1 MSTAMTTDTSAPD
14 AGGAAAMSHRQV
26 LEALSGL
33 LLGLF
38 VTILSSTVV
47 STSLPR
53 IIADLGGGQ
62 SAFTWVVTSTL
73 LALTASTP
81 IWGKLADLVDRKL
94 LVQLALVLFVTGSA
108 LAGLSQSAGELI
120 AFRVLQGLGAG
131 GLTALSQVI
140 MADLISP
147 RERGRYSGYL
157 GAVMAVGMVGGPLLG
172 GLITDSALGWRWN
185 FYVGV
190 PFAVLALVVLQ
201 RTLHLPPRRRRDVSV
216 DYPGAALI
224 ATGVSTLLIWISL
237 AGHEFAWISRWTALL
252 VPVAVLLLV
261 AAGWTESRAREPILP
276 LRLFRNRTMVLSV
289 IASAAVG
296 VAMFGTSVFLS
307 QYMQLSR
314 GKSPTASGLLTLPMV
329 LGLLAASVGIG
340 RVVSRTGFYKRWML
354 LGAVLLTAGLAL
366 MGTVRYDTSFVAL
379 SIFMALLGLG
389 VGMLM
394 QNLVLVVQNTV
405 RQEDMGAASAAVA
418 FFRSLGGAVGVAA
431 LGALLSNRVVAL
443 VTTGLAELGIPVS
456 ASGGGQIPTLSTLPA
471 PVRAVVERSY
481 GEGVADLFL
490 AAAPLGLVVLVAV
503 LLLREVPLGTR
514 SGIEI
519 AREEGAAASPVGTAR
534 VTAADAAGLDWE
546 DAEPAGGAP
555 AEPRRVIRAGSRSG
569 DRP

>member
-1 MSTAMTTDTSAPD
+1 MMVALGNGPGAVAVGEDRMSATATAGTT
-14 AGGAAAMSHRQV
+14 GGSMSHREV

-33 LLGLF
+33 LLGLL

-47 STSLPR
+47 TTSLPR

-94 LVQLALVLFVTGSA
+94 LVQVALVVFVVGSA
-108 LAGLSQSAGELI
+108 LAGLSRSSGELI

-140 MADLISP
+140 MADLVSP
-147 RERGRYSGYL
+147 RERGRYAGYL

-172 GLITDSALGWRWN
+172 GVITDSALGWRWT

-201 RTLHLPPRRRRDVSV
+201 RTLHLPPRRREVSV
-216 DYPGAALI
+216 DYLGAALI
-224 ATGVSTLLIWISL
+224 AAGVSTLLIWLSL
-237 AGHEFAWISRWTALL
+237 AGHEFAWGSPWTAVL
-252 VPVAVLLLV
+252 VPAALLLLV
-261 AAGWTESRAREPILP
+261 LAVWAESRAREPILP
-276 LRLFRNRTMVLSV
+276 LHLFTDRTLVLSV
-289 IASAAVG
+289 VASTAVG

-314 GKSPTASGLLTLPMV
+314 GMSPTASGLLTLPMV
-329 LGLLAASVGIG
+329 VGLLVASIGIG
-340 RVVSRTGFYKRWML
+340 QVVSRTGRYKRWMV
-354 LGAVLLTAGLAL
+354 LGTVLLTGGLAL

-379 SIFMALLGLG
+379 GLFMALLGLG

-405 RQEDMGAASAAVA
+405 RLQDMGAASAAVA

-431 LGALLSNRVVAL
+431 LGALLAARVTSL
-443 VTTGLAELGIPVS
+443 VTEGLAERRIP
-456 ASGGGQIPTLSTLPA
+456 AGGTGGQIPDLATLPV
-471 PVRAVVERSY
+471 PVRTVVESAY
-481 GEGVADLFL
+481 GEGVADIFL
-490 AAAPLGLVVLVAV
+490 AAAPLGLVALVAV

-514 SGIEI
+514 SGIEL
-519 AREEGAAASPVGTAR
+519 ARQDSAATR
-534 VTAADAAGLDWE
+534 
-546 DAEPAGGAP
+546 
-555 AEPRRVIRAGSRSG
+555 
-569 DRP
+569 

>member
-1 MSTAMTTDTSAPD
+1 MSTTMTTEPV
-14 AGGAAAMSHRQV
+14 AGSMTHRQV

-62 SAFTWVVTSTL
+62 SAYTWVITSTL

-94 LVQLALVLFVTGSA
+94 LVQVALVVFVIGSA
-108 LAGLSQSAGELI
+108 LAGLSQSSGELI

-131 GLTALSQVI
+131 GLTALAQVV

-147 RERGRYSGYL
+147 RDRGRYSGYL

-172 GLITDSALGWRWN
+172 GVITDSALGWRWN

-201 RTLHLPPRRRRDVSV
+201 RTLHLPRRRRRVRV
-216 DYPGAALI
+216 DYLGAALI
-224 ATGVSTLLIWISL
+224 ATGVSTLLVWVSL
-237 AGHEFAWISRWTALL
+237 AGHEFGWLSGWTALL
-252 VPVAVLLLV
+252 VGASVALLGLAV
-261 AAGWTESRAREPILP
+261 RTESRAAEPILP
-276 LRLFRNRTMVLSV
+276 PHLFASRTLVLSV

-307 QYMQLSR
+307 QYMQLGR
-314 GKSPTASGLLTLPMV
+314 GQTPTASGLLTLPMV
-329 LGLLAASVGIG
+329 IGLLTASIGIG
-340 RVVSRTGFYKRWML
+340 QVVSRTGRYKRWML
-354 LGAVLLTAGLAL
+354 LGTVLLTAGLAL

-379 SIFMALLGLG
+379 SVFMALLGLG

-394 QNLVLVVQNTV
+394 QNLVLVVQNTA
-405 RQEDMGAASAAVA
+405 RQEDIGAASAAVA

-431 LGALLSNRVVAL
+431 LGALLASRVTTL
-443 VTTGLAELGIPVS
+443 VTDGLAEIGVP
-456 ASGGGQIPTLSTLPA
+456 ATAGGGSRIPDLATLPV
-471 PVRAVVERSY
+471 PVRTVVESAY
-481 GEGVADLFL
+481 GEGVADIFL
-490 AAAPLGLVVLVAV
+490 ATVPLGVIALVAV
-503 LLLREVPLGTR
+503 ALLREVPLGTR
-514 SGIEI
+514 SGIDI
-519 AREEGAAASPVGTAR
+519 ARQEAAAGASPVGPAG

-546 DAEPAGGAP
+546 AGEPADQA
-555 AEPRRVIRAGSRSG
+555 RR
-569 DRP
+569 

>member
-1 MSTAMTTDTSAPD
+1 MTATTADR
-14 AGGAAAMSHRQV
+14 AAAPAGPMAHRQV

-53 IIADLGGGQ
+53 IIADLDGGQ

-81 IWGKLADLVDRKL
+81 IWGKLADLVNRKL
-94 LVQLALVLFVTGSA
+94 LVQLALVLFVLGSA
-108 LAGLSQSAGELI
+108 LAGLSQSSGELI

-131 GLTALSQVI
+131 GLTALAQVI

-147 RERGRYSGYL
+147 RDRGRYSGYL

-190 PFAVLALVVLQ
+190 PFAVLALVVLH
-201 RTLHLPPRRRRDVSV
+201 RTLHLPPRRRREVSV
-216 DYPGAALI
+216 DYLGAALI
-224 ATGVSTLLIWISL
+224 AAGVSMLLIWISL
-237 AGHEFAWISRWTALL
+237 AGHMFAWASPWTALL
-252 VPVAVLLLV
+252 VPAAVLLLV
-261 AAGWTESRAREPILP
+261 AAVWTETRAREPILP
-276 LRLFRNRTMVLSV
+276 PHLFGNRTLVLSV

-314 GKSPTASGLLTLPMV
+314 GKTPTASGLLTLPMV
-329 LGLLAASVGIG
+329 IGLLVASIGIG
-340 RVVSRTGFYKRWML
+340 RVVSRTGRYKRWMV
-354 LGAVLLTAGLAL
+354 LGGVLLTAGLAL

-379 SIFMALLGLG
+379 SLFMAVLGLG

-418 FFRSLGGAVGVAA
+418 FFRSLGGAIGVAA
-431 LGALLSNRVVAL
+431 LGALLGSR
-443 VTTGLAELGIPVS
+443 VTTLVANGLADIGIPGA
-456 ASGGGQIPTLSTLPA
+456 ASGGGRIPNLGALPV
-471 PVRAVVERSY
+471 PVRTVVESAY

-490 AAAPLGLVVLVAV
+490 AAAPLGLVALVAV

-519 AREEGAAASPVGTAR
+519 ARQEGASPASPVGDAG

-546 DAEPAGGAP
+546 G
-555 AEPRRVIRAGSRSG
+555 AGSTAR
-569 DRP
+569 RPGG

>member
-1 MSTAMTTDTSAPD
+1 MSSTMTADPTVP
-14 AGGAAAMSHRQV
+14 AGPMSHRQV

-73 LALTASTP
+73 LALTVSTP

-94 LVQLALVLFVTGSA
+94 LVQVALAIFVLGSA
-108 LAGLSQSAGELI
+108 LAGLAQTSGELI

-131 GLTALSQVI
+131 GLTALTQVI

-147 RERGRYSGYL
+147 RERGRYAGYL

-172 GLITDSALGWRWN
+172 GVITDSVLGWRWN

-190 PFAVLALVVLQ
+190 PFAVLAFVVLQ
-201 RTLHLPPRRRRDVSV
+201 RTLHLPPRPRRKVSV
-216 DYPGAALI
+216 DYLGAALI
-224 ATGVSTLLIWISL
+224 VTGVSTLLIWISL
-237 AGHEFAWISRWTALL
+237 AGHQFDWVSGWTALL
-252 VPVAVLLLV
+252 VPAAVGTLV
-261 AAGWTESRAREPILP
+261 LAVWVETRAKEPILP
-276 LRLFRNRTMVLSV
+276 PHLFRDRTMVLSV
-289 IASAAVG
+289 VASAAVG

-314 GKSPTASGLLTLPMV
+314 GQSPTASGLLTLPMV
-329 LGLLAASVGIG
+329 IGLLAASIGVG
-340 RVVSRTGFYKRWML
+340 RVVSRTGLYKRWML
-354 LGAVLLTAGLAL
+354 LGSVLLTAGLAL
-366 MGTVRYDTSFVAL
+366 MGTVRYDTSYVAL

-405 RQEDMGAASAAVA
+405 SLPDMGAASAAVA
-418 FFRSLGGAVGVAA
+418 FFRSLGGAVGVAV
-431 LGALLSNRVVAL
+431 LGAVLSTR
-443 VTTGLAELGIPVS
+443 VTTMVTDGLAEIGAP
-456 ASGGGQIPTLSTLPA
+456 AGSGGSQIPDLDTLPA
-471 PVRAVVERSY
+471 PVRLVVESAY
-481 GEGVADLFL
+481 GEGVADIFL
-490 AAAPLGLVVLVAV
+490 VAVPLGVIALIAV

-519 AREEGAAASPVGTAR
+519 ARQESAAAGSPVGDAG

-546 DAEPAGGAP
+546 AGAPEPA
-555 AEPRRVIRAGSRSG
+555 RRSR
-569 DRP
+569 

>member
-1 MSTAMTTDTSAPD
+1 MSTTSIAD
-14 AGGAAAMSHRQV
+14 DAAARSMSHRQV

-62 SAFTWVVTSTL
+62 SAYTWVVTSTL
-73 LALTASTP
+73 LALTVSTP

-94 LVQLALVLFVTGSA
+94 LVQLALVIFVAGSA
-108 LAGLSQSAGELI
+108 LAGLSRSSGELI

-131 GLTALSQVI
+131 GLTALALVI

-147 RERGRYSGYL
+147 RERGRYAGYL

-172 GLITDSALGWRWN
+172 GVITDSVLGWRWN

-190 PFAVLALVVLQ
+190 PFAALALVVLQ
-201 RTLHLPPRRRRDVSV
+201 RTLHLPPRPRREVSV
-216 DYPGAALI
+216 DYLGAVLF
-224 ATGVSTLLIWISL
+224 ATGVSTLLIWVSL
-237 AGHEFAWISRWTALL
+237 AGHEFPWLSGWTALL
-252 VPVAVLLLV
+252 VPAAVALLALAV
-261 AAGWTESRAREPILP
+261 RTESRVREPILP
-276 LRLFRNRTMVLSV
+276 LHLFRDRTLVLSV

-314 GKSPTASGLLTLPMV
+314 GRSPTASGLLTLPMV
-329 LGLLAASVGIG
+329 VGLLVASIGVG
-340 RVVSRTGFYKRWML
+340 RVVSRTGVYKRWML
-354 LGAVLLTAGLAL
+354 LGAVLLTAGLGL
-366 MGTVRYDTSFVAL
+366 MGTVRSDTSFVAL
-379 SIFMALLGLG
+379 GVFMGVLGLG

-394 QNLVLVVQNTV
+394 QNLVVVVQNSV
-405 RQEDMGAASAAVA
+405 RQQDMGAATAAVA

-431 LGALLSNRVVAL
+431 LGALLATRVTTL
-443 VTTGLAELGIPVS
+443 VTDGLAELGIP
-456 ASGGGQIPTLSTLPA
+456 AAGGGGGKIPDLASLPA
-471 PVRAVVERSY
+471 PVRMVIESSY
-481 GEGVADLFL
+481 GEAVAGLFL

-503 LLLREVPLGTR
+503 ALLREVPLGTR
-514 SGIEI
+514 SGIDI
-519 AREEGAAASPVGTAR
+519 ARQESAAAAAPVAATAPVAPVAAAAS
-534 VTAADAAGLDWE
+534 
-546 DAEPAGGAP
+546 
-555 AEPRRVIRAGSRSG
+555 SS
-569 DRP
+569 